1 MSGYIGVLPVPQ
13 TTQTRESFTA
23 TNGQTSFGT
32 SGYQIDH
39 LDVYLN
45 GVKLAAA
52 DFTATNGSDIVL
64 ATGAAL
70 NDILEMVAFETFTIA
85 NQSFTGT
92 TTVDTLVV
100 TNTVDGRD
108 VSVDGAKLDTIPIVS
123 TSSTPSFTAKGDGIS
138 QDGYIQLN
146 CSQNSHGIKL
156 KAPPH
161 SANASYT
168 LTFPNDDGN
177 ANQFLKTNGSGVL
190 SWATDSTT
198 DSTKL
203 PLAGGAMTGAI
214 TTNSTFDGVDV
225 ATRDAVL
232 TSTTTTAGAALP
244 KAGGA
249 MTGVLSVSDGSVSSP
264 SIANTGDLDTG
275 ISFPAINSIAISTAG
290 TQRLV
295 IDSAGFFDVSATG
308 NDVAR
313 FSGLNS
319 GSLVIRNDT
328 ANQVI
333 MHTGTSDSLVL
344 GTGGNN
350 DRLTIDASGAASFGG
365 TLGVAGLV
373 SPAAGI
379 TVVGSTTVDDI
390 LLTAVA
396 LPGTGNPSIA
406 LRNSD
411 NIVYHQ
417 SGSANQIAF
426 LDSGQNTMALFHDDA
441 ISFSIDNST
450 ALSIDGD
457 RDVIVG
463 TGGQLRVA
471 GGAASA
477 PSYSFT
483 GDPDTGIS
491 RPTTNAVN
499 IVAGGTERMRINA
512 TGVAVTG
519 TTDTDTLVV
528 GGSASMTSVAPLLVN
543 YSATS
548 KFFVGGVQK
557 GVSNNIYYTG
567 SAWQSLNNSVGG
579 ALMQVTTDG
588 AFAFRR
594 GTAAATPTVSYSMYI
609 NGSGDVL
616 VNKTSPN
623 GATVGGE
630 IRATGLGVF
639 TASGTNS
646 LQARRLSNDGELVQ
660 FYKDSSKVG
669 AIFSGHGGSQVG
681 IGTNT
686 TGITFNPSTRSVMP
700 ANPSSAN
707 PQLDSTIDLGYST
720 VRFKD
725 IYLSGGVLLGG
736 TGTPNKLDDYEE
748 GSASSLGLPNDGT
761 GFTSSGA
768 TFGNAKYVKIGALVN
783 VRFSVTFAGTS
794 GNWTAGDGFYI
805 TGMPFTNN
813 SIRSSGSCWASQSW
827 TAGNRVTGIAMA
839 YNSSTAY
846 VGIEYASGVSRSTIL
861 YCSVT
866 FNNT

>member
-123 TSSTPSFTAKGDGIS
+123 TSSTPSFTAKGDGSS

-146 CSQNSHGIKL
+146 CYQNTHGIKL
-156 KAPPH
+156 KSPPH

-177 ANQFLKTNGSGVL
+177 DGQLLKTDGSGVL

-232 TSTTTTAGAALP
+232 TSTTTTANAALP

-249 MTGVLSVSDGSVSSP
+249 MTGAITTNSTFDGVDIATRDAVLTSTTTTANAALPKAGGTMTGALNIQFSNNDGGVSGQLVKNTNTGTTANFASVSYQAVNGGVLGTFGAAHYP
-264 SIANTGDLDTG
+264 TWGGSIAFAGSQTNHPFNIVTNNAVRMSVTSGGNVGINIAAPAQKLHVNNSSGTTLVRAEVASGSAVGFNIKKTGSTTQEWSIVDGATVNGRLQILDVTD
-275 ISFPAINSIAISTAG
+275 NRVDMT
-290 TQRLV
+290 
-295 IDSAGFFDVSATG
+295 FDGTG
-308 NDVAR
+308 NVLVGKAATDSDANGIELHPNGFVYITANNTLPFYINRRGTSGANEFAR
-313 FSGLNS
+313 FSDDGATIGKIIGNGGRLNIFSDNSSS
-319 GSLVIRNDT
+319 GGGIRLDSAIRPTDRAGAVTNGAND
-328 ANQVI
+328 
-333 MHTGTSDSLVL
+333 L
-344 GTGGNN
+344 
-350 DRLTIDASGAASFGG
+350 GAA
-365 TLGVAGLV
+365 L
-373 SPAAGI
+373 
-379 TVVGSTTVDDI
+379 
-390 LLTAVA
+390 
-396 LPGTGNPSIA
+396 
-406 LRNSD
+406 
-411 NIVYHQ
+411 Q
-417 SGSANQIAF
+417 QW
-426 LDSGQNTMALFHDDA
+426 
-441 ISFSIDNST
+441 
-450 ALSIDGD
+450 
-457 RDVIVG
+457 RD
-463 TGGQLRVA
+463 L
-471 GGAASA
+471 
-477 PSYSFT
+477 
-483 GDPDTGIS
+483 
-491 RPTTNAVN
+491 
-499 IVAGGTERMRINA
+499 
-512 TGVAVTG
+512 
-519 TTDTDTLVV
+519 
-528 GGSASMTSVAPLLVN
+528 
-543 YSATS
+543 
-548 KFFVGGVQK
+548 
-557 GVSNNIYYTG
+557 
-567 SAWQSLNNSVGG
+567 
-579 ALMQVTTDG
+579 
-588 AFAFRR
+588 
-594 GTAAATPTVSYSMYI
+594 
-609 NGSGDVL
+609 
-616 VNKTSPN
+616 
-623 GATVGGE
+623 
-630 IRATGLGVF
+630 
-639 TASGTNS
+639 
-646 LQARRLSNDGELVQ
+646 
-660 FYKDSSKVG
+660 
-669 AIFSGHGGSQVG
+669 
-681 IGTNT
+681 
-686 TGITFNPSTRSVMP
+686 
-700 ANPSSAN
+700 
-707 PQLDSTIDLGYST
+707 
-720 VRFKD
+720 
-725 IYLSGGVLLGG
+725 YLSGGVVFGPASALNVSSQ
-736 TGTPNKLDDYEE
+736 TLDDYEE
-748 GSASSLGLPNDGT
+748 GNASSLGLPSGGT

-768 TFGNAKYVKIGALVN
+768 TFAGAKYVKIGALVN

-813 SIRSSGSCWASQSW
+813 SIRSSGSCWASAGW

-846 VGIEYASGVSRSTIL
+846 VGIEYGSGVSRSTIL